1 METVAAVP
9 AGAVSPLPTMKKIEI
24 LGAGCGRCRM
34 LEETVRQAVARMEL
48 DCEVVK
54 STDPMKFIDYNITA
68 IPALVMDGR
77 LLTVGRVPSLAE
89 MESLLGGKEV

>member
-1 METVAAVP
+1 MT
-9 AGAVSPLPTMKKIEI
+9 KIEI

-34 LEETVRQAVARMEL
+34 LEETVRQAVESMGL

-68 IPALVMDGR
+68 IPALVVNGR
-77 LLTVGRVPSLAE
+77 LLTAGRVPNLAE
-89 MESLLGGKEV
+89 MEKLLGEAKV